1 MAGLGELYVKIL
13 GDNKEFI
20 DAVDKSQKK
29 MKDFA
34 DAAEKFGKKMSLFVT
49 TPIIALATASV
60 KAVSTMEDLS
70 VAFTTMLGD
79 ADKASKLLNDLREMA
94 AKTPFQLTDLA
105 NASKTLLQFGV
116 DSKEVLPTIA
126 RIGDVSQGNAE
137 RFKALSLAF
146 GQTASAGRL
155 MGQDLLQMINA
166 GFNPLKVISDKTGE
180 SMASLKDRMSQG
192 AISAED
198 VAEAFK
204 IATSEGGM
212 FFQGME
218 KASQTLSGRFST
230 LKDNA
235 VELARGF
242 GEILYPSV
250 NKLLDSVAKMVT
262 KFSELDD
269 SKKKLI
275 ITVAGLAAAI
285 GPLTLLT
292 SKAITT
298 VLALKKAYDV
308 LWLTM
313 AASNIALGPVA
324 IAITAIVALGAAIF
338 ALTKNIRQ
346 EAKERKDLL
355 EKQKSGVELTE
366 TEEERLAELTLK
378 RLRDNKAL
386 AEANLERARSIGA
399 TEAQLRIMQAN
410 VDKTQESINTQTA
423 LIRGLGAE
431 REARL
436 RYNSDLE
443 DNNDLLTDNTEGLNL
458 NADALDDN
466 TGAVKENAI
475 EWENRAE
482 TIFDL
487 MGEEGRML
495 ILLDSIRK
503 EQYQK
508 EKDRRQEVIS
518 KTETSIGYISSLG
531 EAVKNALDG
540 NMKGLTDSI
549 TKTAQDIAKEFG
561 PGGRII
567 SALLSFSRTLNDI
580 ADKINEKIQGDL
592 TRYYDGYKD
601 IQLKIIDSNKQA
613 NDQIYENTKR
623 SLDKQLEAGI
633 ISQETYDKKL
643 EEANKQQQN
652 SNRKLARERAE
663 IEKKIA
669 LAQVEIDRNRAISE
683 LGWFNRDK
691 KKEVNSLF
699 DNLVAAIQGIPLPAL
714 KEGGIVMPRPGGT
727 IARVAE
733 AGIPEVIFP
742 IDKLDQILNQIPSN
756 NFNASDLGGDIHLTV
771 QMDSKPI
778 LEKIFPATRNR
789 QILIDARAIV

>member
-1 MAGLGELYVKIL
+1 MANIGDMVVKVV
-13 GDNKEFI
+13 GDNSNL
-20 DAVDKSQKK
+20 DKSIDDSKK
-29 MKDFA
+29 KLD
-34 DAAEKFGKKMSLFVT
+34 DFGKTASKIGGKMTAFVT
-49 TPIIALATASV
+49 APLIGLAAAAV
-60 KAVSTMEDLS
+60 KTVSTMEDLS
-70 VAFTTMLGD
+70 VSFTTMLGD
-79 ADKASKLLNDLREMA
+79 ANKASKLLNDLRIMA

-116 DSKEVLPTIA
+116 DSEKVLPTIS
-126 RIGDVSQGNAE
+126 RIGDISQGNAE

-146 GQTASAGRL
+146 GQTSSAGRL

-262 KFSELDD
+262 KFSALDD

-275 ITVAGLAAAI
+275 ITITKLAVVI

-298 VLALKKAYDV
+298 VLALKKAYDL
-308 LWLTM
+308 LWLAM
-313 AASNIALGPVA
+313 AAKNIALGPTA
-324 IAITAIVALGAAIF
+324 LIIAGIVALGAAVF

-346 EAKERKDLL
+346 EAKERKDLM
-355 EKQKSGVELTE
+355 EKQKNGIELTE
-366 TEEERLAELTLK
+366 AEEERLAELTLK

-386 AEANLERARSIGA
+386 AVANLERARSTGA

-458 NADALDDN
+458 NADAL
-466 TGAVKENAI
+466 KENAI

-592 TRYYDGYKD
+592 TRHYDGYKD

-699 DNLVAAIQGIPLPAL
+699 DNLVSAIQGIPLPAL

-727 IARVAE
+727 IARIAE
-733 AGIPEVIFP
+733 AGMPEVIFP

-756 NFNASDLGGDIHLTV
+756 NFNASDLGEDIHLTV